1 MLGFPSSTNLH
12 KLLPKAALYRK
23 FGLSSAEQEQYDRD
37 ISRIYI
43 ENEISERT
51 INIRA
56 GQSIKSFFVVQL
68 LIKNGNY
75 DKKVFERL
83 SKLIPQKMLF
93 AVEQNGIASIAVYED
108 NVLMQTESA
117 SIESIRLPM
126 SAIDLDQ
133 LWANIVSYIGN
144 FKLEEGKTLKET
156 ISENEEIRKL
166 DTKINQLTKRAF
178 KEKQPRRKWE
188 LMQEVKRIEIQR
200 NSILS

>member
-12 KLLPKAALYRK
+12 KLLPKSALYRK